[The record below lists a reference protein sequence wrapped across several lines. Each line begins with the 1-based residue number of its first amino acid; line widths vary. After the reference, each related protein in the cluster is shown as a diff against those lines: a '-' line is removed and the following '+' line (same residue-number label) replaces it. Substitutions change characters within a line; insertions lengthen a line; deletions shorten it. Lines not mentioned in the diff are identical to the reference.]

1 MKGGFAELQTE
12 DRRLVLLRL
21 LSESGGYRA
30 NLFLLQTACAGF
42 GHDVSLDRLHGD
54 VDWLEEQSLVTTEG
68 IGGVCIVTL
77 TQRGHDVAQ
86 GRSHCTGVKRPMP
99 GE

>member
-1 MKGGFAELQTE
+1 MKGSFAQLQTE

-42 GHDVSLDRLHGD
+42 GHDVSQDRLQAD
-54 VDWLEEQSLVTTEG
+54 VDWLEEQGLLKTEG
-68 IGGVCIVTL
+68 VGGVCIATL
-77 TQRGHDVAQ
+77 TQRGLDVAQ
-86 GRSHCTGVKRPMP
+86 GRANCTGVKRPMP
-99 GE
+99 GG

>member
-1 MKGGFAELQTE
+1 VKGSFAQLQTE

-42 GHDVSLDRLHGD
+42 GHDVSQDRLQAD
-54 VDWLEEQSLVTTEG
+54 VDWLEEQGLLKTEG
-68 IGGVCIVTL
+68 VGGVCIATL
-77 TQRGHDVAQ
+77 TQRGLDVAQ
-86 GRSHCTGVKRPMP
+86 GRAHCTGVKRPMP